1 MTRKCDYWNL
11 IVLWNI
17 VMQVQYLNIHSCLHT
32 PLQSNLESLPCL
44 HIYKSIIFSLFQ
56 LLDCSHAGASLWIM
70 LRRTNRSRY
79 FFKVWYSF
87 YCSLATAKLYGR
99 KYTNTGCQAMLREK
113 RRHKHMHIHKYTHTQ
128 THARMH
134 VYTRTIGFF
143 QLLPVKST
151 HRVFDRS
158 EVTKD
163 IRHAVGL
170 NLEQSLCS
178 QSLIISCTYTLDL
191 S

>member
-79 FFKVWYSF
+79 FLKSGTHFIALWRLLSYTVANTPTPVVKQCW
-87 YCSLATAKLYGR
+87 GR
-99 KYTNTGCQAMLREK
+99 NADINTCTYTNTHT
-113 RRHKHMHIHKYTHTQ
+113 RRH
-128 THARMH
+128 THAC
-134 VYTRTIGFF
+134 T
-143 QLLPVKST
+143 ST
-151 HRVFDRS
+151 HVRLAFFSCYLSNPPTGYLIGPRLQK
-158 EVTKD
+158 TFATQLGWTWNNPY
-163 IRHAVGL
+163 AVNPWL
-170 NLEQSLCS
+170 FLVL
-178 QSLIISCTYTLDL
+178 TP
-191 S
+191 